1 MKKLY
6 ILFAFALLA
15 TTTIEAQTISVTYR
29 VTLKGTGKRLHPDS
43 LRVTGN
49 FGANE
54 QSNWSPSTAK
64 KMVRA
69 ANFATDS
76 IYTITLTYAN
86 RSTMGTDTAFFYK
99 FINGAD
105 WGDGAN
111 GGSED
116 ERGLTATCAK
126 AAGSDRVWKMPA
138 TGTSF
143 ILPAYRFNTCTVV
156 FATSSNEVSTVRYA
170 EIVPNPMT
178 DVATLVFENPTNEMH
193 SVEIVSLTGQVVR
206 TIPATNAENIAIER
220 NDLSAGMYF
229 ARIRNTKGES
239 QTMKFTIQ

>member
-6 ILFAFALLA
+6 ILFAFALIA
-15 TTTIEAQTISVTYR
+15 TTTVEAQVSVTFR
-29 VTLKGTGKRLHPDS
+29 VTLKGTGKALRPDS
-43 LRVTGN
+43 LRVTGAL
-49 FGANE
+49 GATE
-54 QSNWSPSTAK
+54 QSDWSPSTAR
-64 KMVRA
+64 KMQRA

-76 IYTITLTYAN
+76 IWTVTLTLPRRTSPN
-86 RSTMGTDTAFFYK
+86 DTFEYK
-99 FINGAD
+99 FVNGND

-111 GGSED
+111 GGNED
-116 ERGLTATCAK
+116 ERGVTAPCIK
-126 AAGSDRVWKMPA
+126 AGGGFGNRAWKMPA

-143 ILPAYRFNTCTVV
+143 ILPAYRFNTCTMV
-156 FATSSNEVSTVRYA
+156 FATGSNEVSTVRYA

-220 NDLSAGMYF
+220 NGLSAGMYF